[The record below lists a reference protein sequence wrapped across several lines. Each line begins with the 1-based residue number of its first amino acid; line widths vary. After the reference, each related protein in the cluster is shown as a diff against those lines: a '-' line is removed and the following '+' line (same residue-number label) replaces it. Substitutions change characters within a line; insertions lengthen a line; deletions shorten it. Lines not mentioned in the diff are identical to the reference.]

1 MSKVL
6 ALLSELL
13 FLMRVRMPVVRCVLR

>member
-13 FLMRVRMPVVRCVLR
+13 LLMRVRMPVVRCVLR